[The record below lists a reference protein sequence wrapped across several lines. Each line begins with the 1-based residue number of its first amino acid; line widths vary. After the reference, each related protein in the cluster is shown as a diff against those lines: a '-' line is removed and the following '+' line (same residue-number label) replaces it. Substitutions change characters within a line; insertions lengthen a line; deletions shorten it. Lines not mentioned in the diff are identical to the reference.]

1 MCERDFESEVVRE
14 SKTFRK
20 RLWRLFEV
28 DVCLVLLFLEVA
40 NECSRAIRSA
50 EQRERGLAAMGRG
63 LEAEVR
69 AGLWRR
75 ESAEEDPQLEVDRP
89 TAEEI
94 EEAVE
99 RRHSKEADARLQNRR
114 KRRMGRMAH
123 RHTRRNHQKQSKSST
138 KRRNHQKQS
147 KSSTKSHVGWV
158 DESEDWRS

>member
-99 RRHSKEADARLQNRR
+99 RRHSKEADARLQTV
-114 KRRMGRMAH
+114 ASEEWEEW
-123 RHTRRNHQKQSKSST
+123 HTVTHEGIIKSRASHQHTKKSSKAEQVINKKT
-138 KRRNHQKQS
+138 RW
-147 KSSTKSHVGWV
+147 VG
-158 DESEDWRS
+158 